1 MMSES
6 DNLIAESLIK
16 YISANDS
23 TVGNWS
29 DGMNTMKL
37 FLHEEVNLDTNALRI
52 VDGSGLSRYNLIS
65 PNQVVGLLQY
75 MNNTKMGKMYK
86 ALLPHGD
93 MKDSD

>member
-1 MMSES
+1 MMFES

-37 FLHEEVNLDTNALRI
+37 FLHDEVNLDTNALRI